1 MKFKTFIN
9 KSILTLSMP
18 TKKLKKKIIIIISV
32 GIRDKVIKFTKTTT
46 TPKLK

>member
-18 TKKLKKKIIIIISV
+18 TKKLKKNNNNNNIGRNK
-32 GIRDKVIKFTKTTT
+32 R
-46 TPKLK
+46 